1 MSSPAAEAFTVVHL
15 WTRLVTDP
23 PLRSGRVGPQI
34 PLAEVRG
41 LLKVNQLVEV
51 GSASVC
57 GVVGMLQLARVPVVG
72 FDEGG
77 YVETLLEQRAYHPEL
92 RCDLPAGLQLAAS

>member
-1 MSSPAAEAFTVVHL
+1 MASPAAEAFTVVHFV
-15 WTRLVTDP
+15 TCLVTDP

-41 LLKVNQLVEV
+41 LLKVDQLVE
-51 GSASVC
+51 SSVC
-57 GVVGMLQLARVPVVG
+57 GVVGVLQLARVPVVG

-92 RCDLPAGLQLAAS
+92 WCDLPAGLQLATS